1 MDTLYP
7 TSSRRRASAYSPQ
20 VRVLIIPG
28 LRDSG
33 EAHWQTWLQTQY
45 HDAVR
50 VKQADWHTPDLAA
63 WAEQI
68 TRTIERHGPHI
79 QWVAVAHSFG
89 CLALTHHLAQFAHTG
104 HSIASALMVAPA
116 DPVKFQ
122 IEDQL
127 PTHSLGIPAT
137 VIGSQDD
144 PWMPLERARHWAERW
159 GTRFHNLGNVGHINT
174 ESGFGPWPLARIK
187 VDQLVRQEQL
197 RLRMNRGHA
206 SAGEED
212 TFYPPPI
219 RFPHLST
226 NHQHHHTN
234 HAKGPDHG

>member
-1 MDTLYP
+1 MMDTLYP
-7 TSSRRRASAYSPQ
+7 TPSRRRASAHEPQ

-50 VKQADWHTPDLAA
+50 VQQADWHTPDLPT

-68 TRTIERHGPHI
+68 TRTIERHGPHT

-89 CLALTHHLAQFAHTG
+89 CLALAHHLGQFAHTG

-122 IEDQL
+122 LAEQL
-127 PTHSLGIPAT
+127 PKQTLGIPAT

-159 GTRFHNLGNVGHINT
+159 GTRFHNLGDVGHINT

-187 VDQLVRQEQL
+187 VDQLIRQAQL
-197 RLRMNRGHA
+197 RLRLNR
-206 SAGEED
+206 SSLSSDTGE

-219 RFPHLST
+219 RFPH
-226 NHQHHHTN
+226 HHT
-234 HAKGPDHG
+234 KGPDHG